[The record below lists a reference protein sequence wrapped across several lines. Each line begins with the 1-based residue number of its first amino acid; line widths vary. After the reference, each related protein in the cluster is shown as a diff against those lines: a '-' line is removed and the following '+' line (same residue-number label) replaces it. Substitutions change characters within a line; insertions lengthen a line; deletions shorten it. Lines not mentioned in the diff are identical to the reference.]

1 MINQKRFA
9 PNAIRKALRSKSQ
22 HLPLGLKVV
31 GGMKQTLK
39 QAKRRI

>member
-9 PNAIRKALRSKSQ
+9 QNATRKALKSKSQ
-22 HLPLGLKVV
+22 HLLLGSKVV

-39 QAKRRI
+39 QAKKRI